1 MAYEASL
8 LISHVPRIS
17 GSGVELIVFDLA
29 LFSRFWW
36 CWLPWLGFWRLFSYA
51 TLMPS
56 RPSLTTH
63 LSLHYTHFYC
73 LYDTVIFIT
82 ITASFGVAP
91 REQVSWSPSLQPTSL
106 PMNELSCGCDM
117 QYCALL
123 CKKKYHYTKHKIY
136 SVTLQ
141 LFITQPFLLD
151 TSKVLSW
158 WLCRHHRIAKSAYLN
173 YIT

>member
-1 MAYEASL
+1 MAYEVSL

-29 LFSRFWW
+29 LFSQFWW
-36 CWLPWLGFWRLFSYA
+36 CWLPRLGFWRLFSDA

-73 LYDTVIFIT
+73 LYDTGIFIT
-82 ITASFGVAP
+82 ITAGFGVAP

-123 CKKKYHYTKHKIY
+123 CKKSTTTPSIKYI
-136 SVTLQ
+136 V
-141 LFITQPFLLD
+141 LLYNYLLHNHFYLTPQRYYHD
-151 TSKVLSW
+151 GYVVI
-158 WLCRHHRIAKSAYLN
+158 IASPKAH
-173 YIT
+173 I